1 MIIFFLVATITIFSV
16 NNFINMTAKESINQ
30 RFYTSLK
37 SSLENSITLNDSLD
51 DVYIDLHTLSNVLS
65 KTLSYNLIDF
75 ADNFYLYI
83 NSYYNDL
90 TPCTYACKTVN
101 VRLKVNVNVT
111 FTYDKSYKLS
121 LEENYV

>member
-1 MIIFFLVATITIFSV
+1 MIIFFLVITVTMFSV
-16 NNFINMTAKESINQ
+16 TNYINITAKESINQ

-37 SSLENSITLNDSLD
+37 ASLENAIVVDVAANDI
-51 DVYIDLHTLSNVLS
+51 YIDTHSLSDILID
-65 KTLSYNLIDF
+65 TLSYNLVDF
-75 ADNFYLYI
+75 TNKFYLYI
-83 NSYYNDL
+83 NSYYSDL

-101 VRLKVNVNVT
+101 VRLKVNVNIT

>member
-1 MIIFFLVATITIFSV
+1 MFSV
-16 NNFINMTAKESINQ
+16 TNYVNMTAKESINQ

-37 SSLENSITLNDSLD
+37 ASLENAIVVDVAANDI
-51 DVYIDLHTLSNVLS
+51 YIDTHSLSDILID
-65 KTLSYNLIDF
+65 TLSYNLVDF
-75 ADNFYLYI
+75 TNKFYLYI
-83 NSYYNDL
+83 NSYYSDL

-101 VRLKVNVNVT
+101 VRLKVNVNIT

>member
-1 MIIFFLVATITIFSV
+1 MIIFFLVATITVFSI
-16 NNFINMTAKESINQ
+16 NSFTNMTAKESINQ

-37 SSLENSITLNDSLD
+37 TSLENSITLNADLSD
-51 DVYIDLHTLSNVLS
+51 AYIDLTTLSNVLA
-65 KTLSYNLIDF
+65 KTLSYNLVDF
-75 ADNFYLYI
+75 ADKLYLYV

-101 VRLKVNVNVT
+101 VRLKVKVNVT

>member
-16 NNFINMTAKESINQ
+16 NNFINITAKESINQ

-37 SSLENSITLNDSLD
+37 SSLENSIVLNDSLD
-51 DVYIDLHTLSNVLS
+51 DIYIDLHTLSNVLS

-90 TPCTYACKTVN
+90 TPFTYACKTLN
-101 VRLKVNVNVT
+101 VRLKVSVNVT

>member
-1 MIIFFLVATITIFSV
+1 MIIFFLVATITIFSI
-16 NNFINMTAKESINQ
+16 NSFTNMTAKESINQ

-37 SSLENSITLNDSLD
+37 TSLENSITLNSDLSD
-51 DVYIDLHTLSNVLS
+51 AYIDLSILSDGLI
-65 KTLSYNLIDF
+65 KILSYNLVDF

-83 NSYYNDL
+83 NSYYSDL

-101 VRLKVNVNVT
+101 VRLKVKVNVT